1 MSNLPQAAHSDPTA
15 ETDIPSA
22 SATLKQVTP
31 LRCLIGAAL
40 SGSFAFGM
48 YLMTHA
54 IALSF
59 ATHKIQS
66 SNLAVQRISA
76 AVRTLVVGLTTLGM
90 GVFGLATLGLLALAV
105 QLTIRQFRQKAESG
119 TGN

>member
-1 MSNLPQAAHSDPTA
+1 MSDLPQTANSDPTP
-15 ETDIPSA
+15 ETKPASA
-22 SATLKQVTP
+22 STDLKQVTP
-31 LRCLIGAAL
+31 LRCLIGAVLA
-40 SGSFAFGM
+40 GIFAFGM

-66 SNLAVQRISA
+66 SNQAVQRISA

-90 GVFGLATLGLLALAV
+90 GVFSLATLGLLALAI
-105 QLTIRQFRQKAESG
+105 QLTIRQLQRKPES
-119 TGN
+119 

>member
-1 MSNLPQAAHSDPTA
+1 MSDLPPVASDSTAATESS
-15 ETDIPSA
+15 SA
-22 SATLKQVTP
+22 STSLKQVTP
-31 LRCLIGAAL
+31 LRCLIGATL
-40 SGSFAFGM
+40 SGVFTFGM

-59 ATHKIQS
+59 ATHKIT
-66 SNLAVQRISA
+66 SNNQAVQRIAA

-105 QLTIRQFRQKAESG
+105 QLTIRQFQPKPESE

>member
-1 MSNLPQAAHSDPTA
+1 MSDLPQAANSDSTP
-15 ETDIPSA
+15 ELEKPSA
-22 SATLKQVTP
+22 SANLKQVTP

-40 SGSFAFGM
+40 SGIFAFGM

-66 SNLAVQRISA
+66 RNQAVQRIAA
-76 AVRTLVVGLTTLGM
+76 AVRTLVIGLTTLGM
-90 GVFGLATLGLLALAV
+90 GVFGLATLGLLGLAI
-105 QLTIRQFRQKAESG
+105 QLTIRQRQQKPESG
-119 TGN
+119 TGS